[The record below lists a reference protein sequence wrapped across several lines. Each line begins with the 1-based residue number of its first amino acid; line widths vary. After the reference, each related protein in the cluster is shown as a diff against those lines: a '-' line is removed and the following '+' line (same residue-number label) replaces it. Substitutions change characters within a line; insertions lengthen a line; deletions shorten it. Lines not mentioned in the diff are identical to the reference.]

1 MFYQNHFLAL
11 MTSLL
16 FFKLVLIEWWPLNLF
31 VSKFDGRS
39 SWRHG
44 FTAFLKVVSSEND
57 DVTTALLKTSYRDF
71 SKITWPYINVDIT
84 SLKVNLNLVGVSYR
98 PYCLKSFDHNLSLK
112 VIMPF
117 LINFFTRWRHLYL
130 ID

>member
-1 MFYQNHFLAL
+1 M
-11 MTSLL
+11 MMSLL
-16 FFKLVLIEWWPLNLF
+16 SFKLVLIEWLPLNLF
-31 VSKFDGRS
+31 VLRSGDRS

-57 DVTTALLKTSYRDF
+57 EVTTALLKASYRVF

-84 SLKVNLNLVGVSYR
+84 SLKINLNLAGVSYR

>member
-1 MFYQNHFLAL
+1 M

-16 FFKLVLIEWWPLNLF
+16 SFKQVLIEWLPLNLF
-31 VSKFDGRS
+31 GLKSGDRS

-44 FTAFLKVVSSEND
+44 LTAFLKVVSSEND
-57 DVTTALLKTSYRDF
+57 EVTTALLKTSYRVF

-84 SLKVNLNLVGVSYR
+84 SLKINLNLVGVSYR